1 MAAELLLLLLVC
13 AGGLLLPAEAQDSYD
28 QLPTV
33 DKAGVDLALE
43 QLLTNSGVKHHFR
56 FLKSVEKN
64 ERDVSLS
71 FSNLHFPNLVKSL
84 SPGTLVLKSRQG

>member
-1 MAAELLLLLLVC
+1 MAAGLLLLLVC
-13 AGGLLLPAEAQDSYD
+13 AGGLLLPAEAQGSYD
-28 QLPTV
+28 QLPTAL
-33 DKAGVDLALE
+33 KAGVDLALE
-43 QLLTNSGVKHHFR
+43 QLMSHAGVKHHFR

-84 SPGTLVLKSRQG
+84 NPVTLVLKSLQG